1 MDASSSVE
9 GEPAWTRAIE
19 LDRLRASGRAT
30 VKLGTKQLALFL
42 HDGAVHAC
50 NNRCPHEG
58 YPLVEGAL
66 DAESC
71 VLTCHWHNWKFDLR
85 TGANHYGG
93 DSLRIYPVKVDD
105 AGVVWV
111 DARDA
116 PAEERVQQALAQLDD
131 AMVDH
136 DAPRIARELARL
148 DRAGAGPEVAVAR
161 AIERSHERL
170 RYGMTHAWAGTE
182 VWLRLRDTLDDP
194 TERLACAAEALSHI
208 AYDTLRE
215 PPFPFAPT
223 QPLARW
229 EAPAFLA
236 AVEAQDEA
244 GAASLLLGA
253 LVEGRRFADLEP
265 TLAAA
270 ALAHYNDFGHALIYL
285 THLRGLSARLGPAV
299 EAPLLLGWL
308 RMLVYAT
315 REDLLP
321 DFRHYAAARAQWPRA
336 ADSDAARDGDA
347 IDIAPFVGRSVR
359 DTLTATVAAAAKVSP
374 LQLHQALLHA
384 AALHLLRFDE
394 RVERRVDNPVAENVN
409 WLDFSHALTFG
420 HAVRLQCTREPAL
433 WPAGLLQMALFAGRN
448 TPYLVADDPA
458 MPALAPLGGG
468 GCAGLRRGV
477 QGAGARPWPGA
488 VHLPGA
494 SAQDLGRGA
503 RRDRARRRRRHRPVP
518 ARRRQPAAVRRP
530 LQAAPSLAHGTPG
543 GGFRGPGGLRLRV
556 AKMGRCRPMDGGR
569 CRQ

>member
-1 MDASSSVE
+1 MTAPPSAE
-9 GEPAWTRAIE
+9 GEPAWTRATDLE
-19 LDRLRASGRAT
+19 RLRASGRAT
-30 VKLGTKQLALFL
+30 VKLGAKQLALFL
-42 HDGAVHAC
+42 QDGTVHAC

-66 DAESC
+66 DGESC
-71 VLTCHWHNWKFDLR
+71 ILTCHWHNWKFDLR

-93 DSLRIYPVKVDD
+93 DSLRIYPVKVDA

-111 DARDA
+111 DAGDA
-116 PAEERVQQALAQLDD
+116 PAEVRAQQALVQLDD
-131 AMVDH
+131 AMADH

-148 DRAGAGPEVAVAR
+148 DRAGAAPEAAVAR

-170 RYGMTHAWAGTE
+170 RYGMTHAWAGAE
-182 VWLRLRDTLDDP
+182 VWLRLRDTLAEP

-215 PPFPFAPT
+215 PAFPFART
-223 QPLARW
+223 QPPARW
-229 EAPAFLA
+229 NAPAFLA

-253 LVEGRRFADLEP
+253 LDEGRRFAELEP

-285 THLRGLSARLGPAV
+285 SHLRGLSARLGPAV

-321 DFRHYAAARAQWPRA
+321 DFRHYAAALAQWPRA
-336 ADSDAARDGDA
+336 VGGEGARDHDGLDAAT
-347 IDIAPFVGRSVR
+347 FVGRSVR
-359 DTLTATVAAAAKVSP
+359 DTLAATVAAAAQASP
-374 LQLHQALLHA
+374 LQLHQVLLHA

-394 RVERRVDNPVAENVN
+394 RVAHRVDNPLAENVN

-433 WPAGLLQMALFAGRN
+433 WPEGLLQMALFAGRN
-448 TPYLVADDPA
+448 TPYLTADDPA
-458 MPALAPLGGG
+458 MPALRRWAVADAQAFDAECTARVLDH
-468 GCAGLRRGV
+468 GLA
-477 QGAGARPWPGA
+477 QYIFP
-488 VHLPGA
+488 VHLLKTWA
-494 SAQDLGRGA
+494 AMRDEIALGVADDTA
-503 RRDRARRRRRHRPVP
+503 RALR
-518 ARRRQPAAVRRP
+518 AAVNRLFAARFKQRH
-530 LQAAPSLAHGTPG
+530 LLRTARQAL
-543 GGFRGPGGLRLRV
+543 GFV
-556 AKMGRCRPMDGGR
+556 ARED
-569 CRQ
+569 

>member
-1 MDASSSVE
+1 MNDSLQGLARQLDRFARDRDWKQFHSPKNLASALIVEAGELLEHFQWMTEAQSRELAPEQLETVGAEIADVLLYLIQLADALGIDPVAAARAKLQVNEVEVPGRQRTRQQQEVRQTLSAQESALDLMTASSSAE

-19 LDRLRASGRAT
+19 LERLRASGRAT
-30 VKLGTKQLALFL
+30 VKLGSKQLALFL
-42 HDGAVHAC
+42 HDGTVHAC

-131 AMVDH
+131 AMADH

-170 RYGMTHAWAGTE
+170 RYGMTHAWAGAE

-215 PPFPFAPT
+215 PAFPFAPA

-229 EAPAFLA
+229 
-236 AVEAQDEA
+236 DDA
-244 GAASLLLGA
+244 G
-253 LVEGRRFADLEP
+253 VPRR
-265 TLAAA
+265 
-270 ALAHYNDFGHALIYL
+270 
-285 THLRGLSARLGPAV
+285 
-299 EAPLLLGWL
+299 
-308 RMLVYAT
+308 
-315 REDLLP
+315 
-321 DFRHYAAARAQWPRA
+321 
-336 ADSDAARDGDA
+336 
-347 IDIAPFVGRSVR
+347 
-359 DTLTATVAAAAKVSP
+359 
-374 LQLHQALLHA
+374 
-384 AALHLLRFDE
+384 
-394 RVERRVDNPVAENVN
+394 
-409 WLDFSHALTFG
+409 
-420 HAVRLQCTREPAL
+420 
-433 WPAGLLQMALFAGRN
+433 
-448 TPYLVADDPA
+448 
-458 MPALAPLGGG
+458 
-468 GCAGLRRGV
+468 
-477 QGAGARPWPGA
+477 
-488 VHLPGA
+488 
-494 SAQDLGRGA
+494 GRGA
-503 RRDRARRRRRHRPVP
+503 GRSRRGL
-518 ARRRQPAAVRRP
+518 AAPRRP
-530 LQAAPSLAHGTPG
+530 GRRAAASPTSSRRSPPPRWPTTTTSAM
-543 GGFRGPGGLRLRV
+543 R
-556 AKMGRCRPMDGGR
+556 
-569 CRQ
+569 